1 MIKTWRYSGPAQAES
16 SMQPNGIRHLPP
28 KPTADQV
35 TQWAAKARQGDR
47 RAFERLARHFWDE
60 VYRMLYYR
68 VSHPADA
75 EDLCQEV
82 FIKAFTRMPK
92 LRQPESVRAWLYG
105 IALNQSRDF
114 LRKRRL
120 LSIFQSTPQGDHPEQ
135 EDRGP
140 AGASALDTASAK
152 RFWQK
157 VSRFNQSLPRLQR
170 EVFTLRYLDELT
182 IPEIAQALG
191 RSQSTVKT
199 HLYRAVERFKKSH
212 SLVRELREEIS

>member
-1 MIKTWRYSGPAQAES
+1 
-16 SMQPNGIRHLPP
+16 
-28 KPTADQV
+28 
-35 TQWAAKARQGDR
+35 
-47 RAFERLARHFWDE
+47 
-60 VYRMLYYR
+60 MLYYR
-68 VSHPADA
+68 VSNASDA

-82 FIKAFTRMPK
+82 FIKAFARIAK

-135 EDRGP
+135 ADEGRY
-140 AGASALDTASAK
+140 GASALDTAAAG

-157 VSRFNQSLPRLQR
+157 VAEFRQSLPRLQR
-170 EVFTLRYLDELT
+170 EVFTLRYMDELT
-182 IPEIAQALG
+182 IPEIAEALG
-191 RSQSTVKT
+191 SSQSAVKT

-212 SLVRELREEIS
+212 GLVRELREEIR